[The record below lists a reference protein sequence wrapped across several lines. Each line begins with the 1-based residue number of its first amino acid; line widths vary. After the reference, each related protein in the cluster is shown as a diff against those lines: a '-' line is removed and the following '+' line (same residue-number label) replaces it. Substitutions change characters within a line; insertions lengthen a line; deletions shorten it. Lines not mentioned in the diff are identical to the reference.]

1 MVVNTLSAATVQLKL
16 PVEAAKK
23 QPIKMHESARG
34 NVRGRAAS
42 IQGFINVLN
51 VGLMFRRVLSAQPSQ

>member
-42 IQGFINVLN
+42 IQGFIEILN
-51 VGLMFRRVLSAQPSQ
+51 VMNVRPAFFAQPS